1 MHITVEEAGG
11 VCLLIPQGR
20 LDSVSAPEFDQV
32 IDQNLAQEQRAFLV
46 DFTQLEY
53 ISSAGLR
60 SLLMLAKKLK
70 PMQGKLALCGL
81 SALIEEVFEVSGFK
95 QLFSICAD
103 RSQAL
108 ELLG

>member
-1 MHITVEEAGG
+1 MHITVEETGG
-11 VCLLIPQGR
+11 VCLVIPQGR

-32 IDQNLAQEQRAFLV
+32 LDQNLAQNQRAFLV